1 MIVWLNGTFGAGKT
15 TTARLLVKAL
25 PKARI
30 FDTESVGYMLEHVL
44 TEPVADFQDN
54 RPWRTLVVRTAV
66 EVLNH
71 VGGTLIIPQ
80 TVLNENYAKEIFD
93 GLAAEGVKTHH
104 FVLHV
109 DRDELVRRI
118 TEDRKEAGAKQWR
131 LDHVARYEAALPWLT
146 TTGTVIDT
154 TTLRPEEVVAR
165 IAGGVAE

>member
-15 TTARLLVKAL
+15 TTARLLVRAL
-25 PKARI
+25 PQARI
-30 FDTESVGYMLEHVL
+30 FDTETVGYMLEHVL
-44 TEPVADFQDN
+44 TEPVEDFQDN

-71 VGGTLIIPQ
+71 VGGTLVIPQ
-80 TVLNENYAKEIFD
+80 TVLNEGYAEEIFG

-118 TEDRKEAGAKQWR
+118 TEDQEEAGARQWR
-131 LDHVARYEAALPWLT
+131 LDHVERYEAARTWLSEK
-146 TTGTVIDT
+146 GTVVDT
-154 TTLRPEEVVAR
+154 TAKGPQEVVAL

>member
-15 TTARLLVKAL
+15 TTARLLVQAL

-30 FDTESVGYMLEHVL
+30 FDTETVGYMLEHVL
-44 TEPVADFQDN
+44 TEPVEDFQDN

-71 VGGTLIIPQ
+71 VGGTLVIPQ
-80 TVLNENYAKEIFD
+80 TVLNQNYAEEIFG
-93 GLAAEGVKTHH
+93 GLAAEGVKIHH

-118 TEDRKEAGAKQWR
+118 NEDREEAGAKQWR
-131 LDHVARYEAALPWLT
+131 LDHVERYDAARPWLSEKA
-146 TTGTVIDT
+146 TVIDT
-154 TTLRPEEVVAR
+154 TAKTPAEVVAL
-165 IAGGVAE
+165 IAGHG